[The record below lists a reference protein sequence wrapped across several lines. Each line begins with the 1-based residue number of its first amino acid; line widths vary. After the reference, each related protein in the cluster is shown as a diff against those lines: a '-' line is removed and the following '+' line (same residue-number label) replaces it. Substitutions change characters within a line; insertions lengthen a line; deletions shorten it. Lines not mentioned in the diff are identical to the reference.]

1 MTSSRSYPYFYPP
14 GGPTATD
21 RLLKGAIDLH
31 HHGYPEISF
40 EAKTRMDDVD
50 EMSIA
55 RSAGMLGIVLKSH
68 MFPTVGRAY
77 HLRNLVPGIEIFP
90 SITLNYSVGGLN
102 PLAIESAARQ
112 GAKVLFMPTWS
123 AAHDIERGGM
133 SKHLRHFLDRAES
146 TLRPGTGIRLTGSNG
161 KLTQQACECLDCA
174 RQYNMTVCT
183 GHVSPQESIALAD
196 GAKDY
201 GIDEIIF
208 SHPDSGSVGAK
219 REEIRDM
226 CALGAVCEFC
236 ALGCLPPIQRIRP
249 AEFVEIVGEIGSD
262 KVILTT
268 DYFFDWSPPGP
279 ETMRML
285 IGSFLALGMTEENVG
300 KMVRDNPARLLGISQ
315 DRLKELDQ
323 SQDEQRALLDTPA
336 R

>member
-1 MTSSRSYPYFYPP
+1 MMNNYSYPP
-14 GGPTATD
+14 GGPSATD

-40 EAKTRMDDVD
+40 DAKTRLEDVD
-50 EMSIA
+50 EISMA

-77 HLRNLVPGIEIFP
+77 HLRNLVPGIEIIP

-102 PLAIESAARQ
+102 PLAIESAAKQ

-123 AAHDIERGGM
+123 AEHDIERGGM
-133 SKHLRHFLDRAES
+133 SRHLRHFLDRAHG
-146 TLRPGTGIRLTGSNG
+146 LRPGKGIRITDASG
-161 KLTQQACECLDCA
+161 KLTSQARECLACA
-174 RQYNMTVCT
+174 AQYGMTVCT
-183 GHVSPQESIALAD
+183 GHISPQESIALAD

-201 GIDEIIF
+201 GIEEVIF

-236 ALGCLPPIQRIRP
+236 ALGCLPPLQRIRP
-249 AEFVEIVGEIGSD
+249 KEFADIVGDIGSD

-268 DYFFDWSPPGP
+268 DYFFEWAPPGP

-285 IGSFLALGMTEENVG
+285 IGTFLALGMPEENVR
-300 KMVRDNPARLLGISQ
+300 KMVRDNPARLLG
-315 DRLKELDQ
+315 LEPNELQALDANQ
-323 SQDEQRALLDTPA
+323 TAQREQLPPA
-336 R
+336 Q

>member
-1 MTSSRSYPYFYPP
+1 MTNPDTSYYPYPP
-14 GGPTATD
+14 GGPSAAD

-31 HHGYPEISF
+31 HHGFPEISF
-40 EAKTRMDDVD
+40 EAKTRLEDVD

-55 RSAGMLGIVLKSH
+55 RNAGMLGIVLKSH

-102 PLAIESAARQ
+102 PMAIESAARQ

-123 AAHDIERGGM
+123 AEHDIQRGGM
-133 SKHLRHFLDRAES
+133 SRHIRHFIDRADC
-146 TLRPGTGIRLTGSNG
+146 LRPGTGIRLTGANG
-161 KLTQQACECLDCA
+161 KLTQQARECLDCA
-174 RQYNMTVCT
+174 RQYGMTVCT
-183 GHVSPQESIALAD
+183 GHISPQESIALAD
-196 GAKDY
+196 AAKDY
-201 GIDEIIF
+201 GIDEVIF

-236 ALGCLPPIQRIRP
+236 ALGCLPPLQRIRP
-249 AEFVEIVGEIGSD
+249 QEFVDIVGEIGSD

-268 DYFFDWSPPGP
+268 DYFFEWAPPGP

-285 IGSFLALGMTEENVG
+285 IGTFLALGMSEENVR
-300 KMVRDNPARLLGISQ
+300 KMVRDNPARMLGLAQQ
-315 DRLKELDQ
+315 DLRRLDA
-323 SQDEQRALLDTPA
+323 EQEAVRQAAATH
-336 R
+336 